1 MNNTPY
7 NPTTN
12 LIGILSANIQYK
24 DVLVSQQTQEIRMV
38 QTENSGLTVVHPVD
52 KIREVVLLDWDRH
65 RLHTNDFQKT
75 NDEKDR

>member
-1 MNNTPY
+1 
-7 NPTTN
+7 
-12 LIGILSANIQYK
+12 
-24 DVLVSQQTQEIRMV
+24 MV